1 MEEPGLPETSGST
14 TEKEES
20 AEGLD
25 HHLPSMNQTF
35 ETTERP
41 VQPTTLRQPTS
52 TLAPQIPEYSDQV
65 SGEENPHF
73 PTHGGS
79 YLSNEDYDEDDQ
91 AIYGP
96 GTCRYGGK
104 VYVSAQ
110 QIPRDDPCDFCFC
123 FRSDIICLQQSC
135 PPPIPGCHE
144 EPINGFCCPRYEC
157 PVSMAT
163 SLNITTTTTTTTT
176 TLPPHFHAHA
186 YKGAAKRSGCQ
197 IRGQAYRVGE
207 VIRSASGPCLQCTCG
222 GDGNM
227 KCDPRVC
234 SPEPMLRQMI
244 AAATARRRR

>member
-1 MEEPGLPETSGST
+1 MEEHSGLPEGPSS
-14 TEKEES
+14 TEKEEPS
-20 AEGLD
+20 EVD
-25 HHLPSMNQTF
+25 EHLPPATV
-35 ETTERP
+35 RP
-41 VQPTTLRQPTS
+41 PLHEQPSS
-52 TLAPQIPEYSDQV
+52 TLAPQVPEYPDQAV
-65 SGEENPHF
+65 TGEDNPHF

-79 YLSNEDYDEDDQ
+79 YLNPDEDYDEDDQ

-144 EPINGFCCPRYEC
+144 EPISGFCCPRYEC